1 MLVSLAFAGF
11 FVFVSLAC
19 IPFGPN
25 DLSLL
30 DRFKGIRTPAEHDSK
45 GLE

>member
-1 MLVSLAFAGF
+1 MILSLCFAGF
-11 FVFVSLAC
+11 FLFVSIAC
-19 IPFGPN
+19 IPFGRY

-30 DRFKGIRTPAEHDSK
+30 DRFRGIRTSAEHDNK

>member
-1 MLVSLAFAGF
+1 MIVSLIFAGF
-11 FVFVSLAC
+11 FLFVSIAC
-19 IPFGPN
+19 IPFGKY

-30 DRFKGIRTPAEHDSK
+30 DRFKGIRTPAEHDNK